1 LAAQGKLTERRGRK
15 ATGLLLDEAMGYD
28 GGVTSYGVGKAKP
41 MNVIFVGRQSGRV
54 REFDLRHPLIFS
66 TVVLLVLGVVGA
78 AFSVG
83 VGLGSRHSALGPI
96 DQLGNWSADLLHQ
109 QAQIEDIRRI
119 LQEKVNALAMR
130 IGQMNANVIR
140 LDALGKRL
148 TRMANLDDGEFDF
161 GNPPAQGG
169 AEGSTD
175 GQPAQIPSLTAMVDD
190 LQSQL
195 SSREQ
200 QLGVLENLILTRE
213 LNKQV
218 YPEGRPVQEGWIS
231 SYFGR
236 RADPFTGY
244 TAFHKGLD
252 FAGAVGTQVSAVAAG
267 LVTWAGERSGFGMM
281 VEINHGN
288 GLSTRYGH
296 NEKLL
301 VKQGDMVS
309 KGEQIAL
316 MGSTGRSTGT
326 HLHFEVLKN
335 GIQVDPLRFIG
346 EVR

>member
-1 LAAQGKLTERRGRK
+1 
-15 ATGLLLDEAMGYD
+15 
-28 GGVTSYGVGKAKP
+28 
-41 MNVIFVGRQSGRV
+41 MNVIFVGRKSGRV
-54 REFDLRHPLIFS
+54 KQLDLRHPAVIAAALA
-66 TVVLLVLGVVGA
+66 LVVGIVGG

-83 VGLGSRHSALGPI
+83 VNLGIRHRGANPV
-96 DQLGNWSADLLHQ
+96 DQLGSWSADLLRE
-109 QAQIEDIRRI
+109 QAQIEDVRRV

-130 IGQMNANVIR
+130 VGQMNANVIR

-148 TRMANLDDGEFDF
+148 TRMANLNDGEFDF
-161 GNPPAQGG
+161 GNPPALGG
-169 AEGSTD
+169 AEGAD

-190 LQSQL
+190 LQTQL

-218 YPEGRPVQEGWIS
+218 YPEGRPVQDGWIS
-231 SYFGR
+231 SYFGQ

-244 TAFHKGLD
+244 TAFHKGVD
-252 FAGAVGTQVSAVAAG
+252 FAGPPGTTVSSVAAG
-267 LVTWAGERSGFGMM
+267 LVTFSGERAGYGQM

-288 GLSTRYGH
+288 GLATRYCH

-301 VKQGDMVS
+301 VKQGDMVR
-309 KGEQIAL
+309 KGQEVAL
-316 MGSTGRSTGT
+316 IGSTGRSTGP

-335 GIQVDPLRFIG
+335 GTQVDPLRFIG
-346 EVR
+346 EDR

>member
-1 LAAQGKLTERRGRK
+1 
-15 ATGLLLDEAMGYD
+15 
-28 GGVTSYGVGKAKP
+28 
-41 MNVIFVGRQSGRV
+41 MNVIFVARKSGRV
-54 REFDLRHPLIFS
+54 KQVDLRHPL
-66 TVVLLVLGVVGA
+66 VVAVALLCVFVIVGG
-78 AFSVG
+78 AFSIG
-83 VGLGSRHSALGPI
+83 MGLGARHRATNPI
-96 DQLGNWSADLLHQ
+96 DQLGTWSADLLSQ
-109 QAQIEDIRRI
+109 QAQLEDLRRA

-130 IGQMNANVIR
+130 VGQMNAHVIR

-161 GNPPAQGG
+161 GNSPALGG
-169 AEGSTD
+169 GEGGD

-195 SSREQ
+195 LSREQ

-218 YPEGRPVQEGWIS
+218 YPQGSPVEDGWIS
-231 SYFGR
+231 SYFGQ

-244 TAFHKGLD
+244 LASHKGVD
-252 FAGAVGTQVSAVAAG
+252 FAGPAGTQVNSVAAG
-267 LVTWAGERSGFGMM
+267 LVTFAGERAGYGQM

-288 GLSTRYGH
+288 GLATRYCH

-301 VKQGDMVS
+301 VKTGDMVR
-309 KGEQIAL
+309 KGQEVSL
-316 MGSTGRSTGT
+316 MGSTGHSTGP

-335 GIQVDPLRFIG
+335 GQQVDPLRFIG
-346 EVR
+346 ENR

>member
-1 LAAQGKLTERRGRK
+1 
-15 ATGLLLDEAMGYD
+15 
-28 GGVTSYGVGKAKP
+28 
-41 MNVIFVGRQSGRV
+41 MNVILVGRKSGRV
-54 REFDLRHPLIFS
+54 KQCDLRHPA
-66 TVVLLVLGVVGA
+66 VVSAALLLVLAVLGT
-78 AFSVG
+78 AFSIG
-83 VGLGSRHSALGPI
+83 VGLGVRNVANPI
-96 DQLGNWSADLLHQ
+96 DRLGNWSAELVRQ
-109 QAQIEDIRRI
+109 KGQIEDTKRV

-130 IGQMNANVIR
+130 VGQMNANVIR

-161 GNPPAQGG
+161 GHPPALGG
-169 AEGSTD
+169 AESGAD
-175 GQPAQIPSLTAMVDD
+175 GQPAQIPDLTAMVDE

-200 QLGVLENLILTRE
+200 QLSVLENMILTRE

-244 TAFHKGLD
+244 SAVHKGLD
-252 FAGAVGTQVSAVAAG
+252 FAGPEGTKVTAVAAG
-267 LVTWAGERSGFGMM
+267 LVIYSGERSGYGQM

-288 GLSTRYGH
+288 GLSTRYCH
-296 NEKLL
+296 NEQLL
-301 VKQGDMVS
+301 VKQGDMVR
-309 KGEQIAL
+309 KGQDLAL
-316 MGSTGRSTGT
+316 MGSTGRSTGP

-335 GIQVDPLRFIG
+335 GVQVDPLRFVG
-346 EVR
+346 EER

>member
-1 LAAQGKLTERRGRK
+1 
-15 ATGLLLDEAMGYD
+15 
-28 GGVTSYGVGKAKP
+28 
-41 MNVIFVGRQSGRV
+41 MNVIFVGRKTGRV
-54 REFDLRHPLIFS
+54 KQLDLRHPL
-66 TVVLLVLGVVGA
+66 VVTAALTLVVGIVGG

-83 VGLGSRHSALGPI
+83 IGLGVRHHTANPV
-96 DQLGNWSADLLHQ
+96 DQLGGWSAELVRQ
-109 QAQIEDIRRI
+109 KAQIEDVRRA

-130 IGQMNANVIR
+130 VGQMNANVIR

-148 TRMANLDDGEFDF
+148 TRMAKLDDGEFDF
-161 GNPPAQGG
+161 GNPPALGG
-169 AEGSTD
+169 ETAD
-175 GQPAQIPSLTAMVDD
+175 GQPAQIPNLTAMVDD

-236 RADPFTGY
+236 RADPFTGF
-244 TAFHKGLD
+244 AAVHKGVD
-252 FAGAVGTQVSAVAAG
+252 FAGPEGTMVSSVAAG
-267 LVTWAGERSGFGMM
+267 LVTFSGERAGFGQM

-288 GLSTRYGH
+288 GLATRYCH

-301 VKQGDMVS
+301 VKQGDMVR
-309 KGEQIAL
+309 KGQDVSL
-316 MGSTGRSTGT
+316 MGSTGHSTGP

-335 GIQVDPLRFIG
+335 GTQVDPLRFIG
-346 EVR
+346 EDR

>member
-1 LAAQGKLTERRGRK
+1 
-15 ATGLLLDEAMGYD
+15 
-28 GGVTSYGVGKAKP
+28 
-41 MNVIFVGRQSGRV
+41 MNVIFVGRKSGRV
-54 REFDLRHPLIFS
+54 KQFDLRHPVIMS
-66 TVVLLVLGVVGA
+66 AAVLLVVAIVGTA
-78 AFSVG
+78 VSIG
-83 VGLGSRHSALGPI
+83 VGLGARHSSGDTI
-96 DQLGNWSADLLHQ
+96 DKLGNWSAELLRQ
-109 QAQIEDIRRI
+109 KGQIEDTKRV

-130 IGQMNANVIR
+130 VGQMNANVIR

-161 GNPPAQGG
+161 GHPPPLGG
-169 AEGSTD
+169 AENGAD
-175 GQPAQIPSLTAMVDD
+175 GQPAQIPNLTAMVDD
-190 LQSQL
+190 LQTQL

-200 QLGVLENLILTRE
+200 QLSVLENLILSRE

-244 TAFHKGLD
+244 SAVHKGLD
-252 FAGAVGTQVSAVAAG
+252 FAGQEGTKVSSVAAG
-267 LVTWAGERSGFGMM
+267 LVTYAGDRAGYGQM

-288 GLSTRYGH
+288 GLATRYCH

-301 VKQGDMVS
+301 VKQGDMVR
-309 KGEQIAL
+309 KGQDVAL
-316 MGSTGRSTGT
+316 MGSTGRSTGP

-335 GIQVDPLRFIG
+335 GAQVDPLRFIG
-346 EVR
+346 EER

>member
-1 LAAQGKLTERRGRK
+1 
-15 ATGLLLDEAMGYD
+15 
-28 GGVTSYGVGKAKP
+28 
-41 MNVIFVGRQSGRV
+41 MNVIFVGRKSGRV
-54 REFDLRHPLIFS
+54 KQFDLRHPVIMS
-66 TVVLLVLGVVGA
+66 SAALLVLAIVGT
-78 AFSVG
+78 AFSIG
-83 VGLGSRHSALGPI
+83 VGLGARHSGGNPI
-96 DQLGNWSADLLHQ
+96 DQLGNWSAELLHQ
-109 QAQIEDIRRI
+109 KAQIEDTKRV

-130 IGQMNANVIR
+130 VGQMNANVIR

-161 GNPPAQGG
+161 GHPPALGG
-169 AEGSTD
+169 AESGAD

-190 LQSQL
+190 LQTQL

-244 TAFHKGLD
+244 SAVHKGLD
-252 FAGAVGTQVSAVAAG
+252 FAGPEGTKITSVAAG
-267 LVTWAGERSGFGMM
+267 LVTYAGERAGYGQM

-288 GLSTRYGH
+288 GLATRYCH
-296 NEKLL
+296 NERLL
-301 VKQGDMVS
+301 VKQGDMVR
-309 KGEQIAL
+309 KGQDVAL
-316 MGSTGRSTGT
+316 MGSTGRSTGP

-335 GIQVDPLRFIG
+335 GAQVDPLRFIG
-346 EVR
+346 EDR

>member
-1 LAAQGKLTERRGRK
+1 
-15 ATGLLLDEAMGYD
+15 
-28 GGVTSYGVGKAKP
+28 
-41 MNVIFVGRQSGRV
+41 MNVIFVGRKSGRV
-54 REFDLRHPLIFS
+54 KQFDLRHPIIIS
-66 TVVLLVLGVVGA
+66 AAVLCVLGIVGG

-83 VGLGSRHSALGPI
+83 VGLGSRHRGGNPI
-96 DQLGNWSADLLHQ
+96 DQLGDWSAELLKQ
-109 QAQIEDIRRI
+109 KSQIEDTKRV

-130 IGQMNANVIR
+130 VGQMNANVIR

-161 GNPPAQGG
+161 GHPPAIGG
-169 AEGSTD
+169 AENSTD

-218 YPEGRPVQEGWIS
+218 YPEGRPVQEGFIS

-244 TAFHKGLD
+244 TAVHKGLD
-252 FAGAVGTQVSAVAAG
+252 FAGTEGSKVSAVAAG
-267 LVTWAGERSGFGMM
+267 LVTFAGERTGFGEM

-288 GLSTRYGH
+288 GLATRYCH

-301 VKQGDMVS
+301 VKQGDMVR
-309 KGEQIAL
+309 KGQDVAL
-316 MGSTGRSTGT
+316 LGSTGHSTGP

-335 GIQVDPLRFIG
+335 GTQVDPLRFIG
-346 EVR
+346 EDR